1 MVENYLYDRC
11 RYLGGSLKP
20 FIYVLPKETT
30 RIDYIVDNYPI
41 VINNATTYVGKCE
54 VRNIYATNIVKIEGF
69 KTMLE
74 VTETVDNRLAFAT
87 RVTLSM
93 RENWGEA
100 WVSLLNQLKGVNVY
114 IVVEDYNGV
123 QYIQTPEFTSAFGY
137 TYNFDTASNN
147 GHIAEITYAC
157 DANNPLVILNNTIA
171 PTQII
176 GNDCAYQ
183 DGTVRNFKM
192 CPYEFAF
199 IDNNAQTGQF
209 TTITITGGET
219 MHQIDFTPKS
229 FQFRQ
234 QYDGRNYQERLTF
247 RIPLSDY
254 KYYFR
259 YNLVAFMQNRYAV
272 TFETGQGNW
281 IAAGFEFG
289 FMPTYTVETSES
301 VEELNVIEITLQH
314 NGQNSI
320 FYCSD
325 RTPSIVDSTTDVFVP
340 VTNPIK
346 DPYNGLN
353 LEYFFCNTKTT
364 AIYTL
369 AQMVTESGV
378 PTDRY
383 ICLEGYDTY
392 YEHINIVGIYNE
404 NGIFT
409 IYPTP
414 TEPQRT
420 GHLDFELTFSNY
432 DCAILDNC
440 KFTKMTKE
448 IYSFSKAG
456 DYYDVHIQ
464 NPCPWTL
471 NDIPN
476 WIQASRLSGDGGID
490 YVVRFTSK
498 QDATDE
504 RIVSYGYLQS
514 FDNVSIIQF
523 ILENKVDWINPVE
536 HHITAQNQTVTS
548 YINLSYSDYEICEI
562 PQGLTA
568 EKIRGTSTVR
578 IRVPENTS
586 ETSTRTFTV
595 KICNIVNGQ
604 YGFIYINQDHLY
616 VRWAEAYGEY
626 ICLNGNSYRKVQKYK
641 GYTSDNINILT
652 DEYTTGALLV
662 ENDPK
667 CHYDGGDDEKY
678 GYQWRD
684 VDGTICIGTD
694 LYSKQRKWETFD
706 SGTSWQPTNE
716 YKANVIIEAGSSQ
729 CQDLPTKNY
738 KFIIDE
744 SQYDCYG
751 TSSYYMECKWW
762 SYDNVEWYLVDEND
776 AAYEPCRI
784 STTLRKENDPQCG
797 GGGIVPSYNEKW
809 ERSTETYCKEGFLF
823 YLERK
828 YISNDGGI
836 TWTATDEYREGNINS
851 GISCTDTDKG
861 YTWRLDESTYVCDGY
876 TSYYVEKYYY
886 YYVANPNVYILVEP
900 VQTRRSSTVRK
911 TNDPDCGWV
920 DTRKYRW
927 NTETGQTICLGEDLY
942 TREDYEYSE
951 DNGETWHKT
960 GQSRVGTLVEESSS
974 ECQSPITQTKWEID
988 NTRWQCVGTTSYY
1001 YEEEYVSMDGQNW
1014 VKTGNTRVS
1023 PRQETERLEN
1033 DPECGASGTI
1043 YRWIDDGDNYLCEYE
1058 DGEPLEQTRWV
1069 ALPRSSWICDG
1080 YNLYVIEKEQKTY
1093 NGGMTWTDTGVTRT
1107 GSTYE
1112 ADAPECSLKT
1122 NCYYVNNAYDIRFD
1136 CSGNRTTTAQS
1147 IYLVYEFRRNQPTAE
1162 NYLRIR
1168 IVTNS
1173 PQGNNW
1179 YSIHSDS
1186 TQIEGVTYPAYRIDI
1201 ASNNDEGTINCYW
1214 EVYKSPSDVVVHT
1227 TDTFTITRNSQ

>member
-1 MVENYLYDRC
+1 MVENFYLEKC
-11 RYLGGSLKP
+11 RYMLGSLKP

-30 RIDYIVDNYPI
+30 RIDYIVDNYP
-41 VINNATTYVGKCE
+41 VVTNGVTSYVGRCE
-54 VRNIYATNIVKIEGF
+54 VQNIYATNIIKIEGF

-87 RVTLSM
+87 KVTLSM
-93 RENWGEA
+93 RENWGEPF
-100 WVSLLNQLKGVNVY
+100 VSLLNQLKGVNAYV
-114 IVVEDYNGV
+114 VVEDLMGN

-137 TYNFDTASNN
+137 TYNFDSASNN
-147 GHIAEITYAC
+147 GHVAELTYSC

-171 PTQII
+171 PTQTI

-183 DGTVRNFKM
+183 DGGIRNFKM
-192 CPYEFAF
+192 CPYQFAF
-199 IDNNAQTGQF
+199 IDNNVQTGQF
-209 TTITITGGET
+209 TTITCTGGET
-219 MHQIDFTPKS
+219 MHLIEFTPKS

-234 QYDGRNYQERLTF
+234 QFDGRNYQERLTF

-301 VEELNVIEITLQH
+301 VEELNLIEITLQH
-314 NGQNSI
+314 TGQNSI

-325 RTPSIVDSTTDVFVP
+325 RTPSIVDSSTDVYVP

-346 DPYNGLN
+346 DPITGLE
-353 LEYFFCNTKTT
+353 LAYFHCISKTE

-369 AQMVTESGV
+369 IQLVTESGV

-383 ICLEGYDTY
+383 MCLQDYKDTY
-392 YEHINIVGIYNE
+392 KNLNIIGTYTSDADF
-404 NGIFT
+404 G
-409 IYPTP
+409 
-414 TEPQRT
+414 
-420 GHLDFELTFSNY
+420 FELTFTNY
-432 DCAILDNC
+432 DCAVKDNC

-448 IYSFSKAG
+448 IYSFSMAG

-476 WIQASRLSGDGGID
+476 WIEASRLSGDGGID
-490 YVVRFTSK
+490 YVVRFTCK

-504 RIVSYGYLQS
+504 RIISYGYLQS

-523 ILENKVDWINPVE
+523 ILENKADWINPVG
-536 HHITAQNQTVTS
+536 HNITAQNQTVQS
-548 YINLSYSDYEICEI
+548 YVNLDYTDYEICEI

-586 ETSTRTFTV
+586 ETSARTFTV

-626 ICLNGNSYRKVQKYK
+626 ICVNGDSYRKVQKYK
-641 GYTSDNINILT
+641 GYTADNINILT

-716 YKANVIIEAGSSQ
+716 YRNKPQEEGGLIEEDSAQ
-729 CQDLPTKNY
+729 CQNLPTKKY

-744 SQYDCYG
+744 SKYDCDG

-762 SYDNVEWYLVDEND
+762 SYDNAQWYLVDEND
-776 AAYEPCRI
+776 AAYEPCKI
-784 STTLRKENDPQCG
+784 STTLRKENDPACG
-797 GGGIVPSYNEKW
+797 GGGVVPSYNEKW
-809 ERSTETYCKEGFLF
+809 ERSTETYCKDGFLY

-828 YISNDGGI
+828 YISNDGGLN
-836 TWTATDEYREGNINS
+836 WTATNEYREGNVNS
-851 GISCTDTDKG
+851 GVPCTDTDKG

-886 YYVANPNVYILVEP
+886 YYVANPNDYILVEP

-911 TNDPDCGWV
+911 TNDPDCGYV
-920 DTRKYRW
+920 DPRKYRW
-927 NTETGQTICLGEDLY
+927 NTETGETICVGDDLY
-942 TREDYEYSE
+942 TREDYEYSD
-951 DNGETWHKT
+951 DNGVTWHKT
-960 GQSRVGTLVEESSS
+960 GQTRKGTLVEAHSQT
-974 ECQSPITQTKWEID
+974 CIDAPTQTKWEID
-988 NTRWQCVGTTSYY
+988 RTRWQCYGTTSYY
-1001 YEEEYVSMDGQNW
+1001 YELEYQSTDGTNW
-1014 VKTGNTRVS
+1014 VATGNEMVS
-1023 PRQETERLEN
+1023 PRTETKRLDN
-1033 DPECGASGTI
+1033 DPDCGASGTI
-1043 YRWIDDGDNYLCEYE
+1043 YRWVDDGDNYLCEYE
-1058 DGEPLEQTRWV
+1058 
-1069 ALPRSSWICDG
+1069 
-1080 YNLYVIEKEQKTY
+1080 
-1093 NGGMTWTDTGVTRT
+1093 
-1107 GSTYE
+1107 
-1112 ADAPECSLKT
+1112 
-1122 NCYYVNNAYDIRFD
+1122 
-1136 CSGNRTTTAQS
+1136 
-1147 IYLVYEFRRNQPTAE
+1147 
-1162 NYLRIR
+1162 
-1168 IVTNS
+1168 
-1173 PQGNNW
+1173 
-1179 YSIHSDS
+1179 
-1186 TQIEGVTYPAYRIDI
+1186 
-1201 ASNNDEGTINCYW
+1201 
-1214 EVYKSPSDVVVHT
+1214 
-1227 TDTFTITRNSQ
+1227 

>member
-1 MVENYLYDRC
+1 MVENYYLEKC
-11 RYLGGSLKP
+11 RYMLGSLKP
-20 FIYVLPKETT
+20 FIYLLPKETT
-30 RIDYIVDNYPI
+30 RIDYVVDSIPI
-41 VINNATTYVGKCE
+41 ITNGVTSYVGRCE
-54 VRNIYATNIVKIEGF
+54 VQNIYATNIIKIEGF
-69 KTMLE
+69 KAVAN
-74 VTETVDNRLAFAT
+74 VTETVDNRLQFAT

-100 WVSLLNQLKGVNVY
+100 FVSLLNQLKGVNAY

-147 GHIAEITYAC
+147 GHVAEITYGC
-157 DANNPLVILNNTIA
+157 DANNPLVILNNRIS
-171 PTQII
+171 PTQTI

-183 DGTVRNFKM
+183 DGGIRNFKM
-192 CPYEFAF
+192 CPYQFAF
-199 IDNNAQTGQF
+199 IDNNVQTGQF
-209 TTITITGGET
+209 TTITCTGGET
-219 MHQIDFTPKS
+219 MHLIDFTPKS

-234 QYDGRNYQERLTF
+234 QFDGRNYQERLTF

-259 YNLVAFMQNRYAV
+259 YNLAAFMQNRYAV
-272 TFETGQGNW
+272 TFETSQNNF

-289 FMPTYTVETSES
+289 FGVSYSVETSEES
-301 VEELNVIEITLQH
+301 QELNVIEITLQH

-325 RTPSIVDSTTDVFVP
+325 RVPTIVDSTTDVFVP

-346 DPYNGLN
+346 DPITGLE
-353 LEYFFCNTKTT
+353 LAYFHCISKTE

-369 AQMVTESGV
+369 IQMVTESGV

-383 ICLEGYDTY
+383 MCLQGYETHYQNLNIIGTY
-392 YEHINIVGIYNE
+392 TSDADFG
-404 NGIFT
+404 
-409 IYPTP
+409 
-414 TEPQRT
+414 
-420 GHLDFELTFSNY
+420 FELTFTNY
-432 DCAILDNC
+432 DCAIKDNC

-498 QDATDE
+498 QDATGE
-504 RIVSYGYLQS
+504 RIISYGYLQS

-523 ILENKVDWINPVE
+523 ILEKKVDWINPVE
-536 HHITAQNQTVTS
+536 HNITAQNQTVTS

-568 EKIRGTSTVR
+568 EKIRGTSTVK

-586 ETSTRTFTV
+586 ETSARTFTV

-604 YGFIYINQDHLY
+604 YGLIYINQDHLY

-626 ICLNGNSYRKVQKYK
+626 ICQNGNSYRKVNKYK

-716 YKANVIIEAGSSQ
+716 YRANELIEAGSSQ
-729 CQDLPTKNY
+729 CQDLPSKNY

-744 SQYDCYG
+744 SQYDCIG

-762 SYDNVEWYLVDEND
+762 SYDNVEWYLV
-776 AAYEPCRI
+776 EPSECQV
-784 STTLRKENDPQCG
+784 STTLRKENDPKCG
-797 GGGIVPSYNEKW
+797 GGGIVPGYNEKW
-809 ERSTETYCKEGFLF
+809 ERSNETYCKEGFLF

-828 YISNDGGI
+828 YISNDGGV
-836 TWTATDEYREGNINS
+836 TWTATNEYREGNVNS
-851 GISCTDTDKG
+851 GVSCSDSQTKN
-861 YTWRLDESTYVCDGY
+861 YTWRLDYGTYVCDNY

-886 YYVANPNVYILVEP
+886 YYSSAPNVFILVEP
-900 VQTRRSSTVRK
+900 VQTRRSSTVK
-911 TNDPDCGWV
+911 MTNDPACGYV
-920 DTRKYRW
+920 DPRTYRW
-927 NTETGQTICLGEDLY
+927 NTNTGQTICMGEDLY

-951 DNGETWHKT
+951 DNGQTWHKT
-960 GQSRVGTLVEESSS
+960 GQSRVGTLIEAGSSL
-974 ECQSPITQTKWEID
+974 CQSPITQTKWEID

-1023 PRQETERLEN
+1023 DTERLEN
-1033 DPECGASGTI
+1033 DPECGASGTV
-1043 YRWIDDGDNYLCEYE
+1043 YRWIDDGDNYLCEY
-1058 DGEPLEQTRWV
+1058 D
-1069 ALPRSSWICDG
+1069 
-1080 YNLYVIEKEQKTY
+1080 
-1093 NGGMTWTDTGVTRT
+1093 
-1107 GSTYE
+1107 
-1112 ADAPECSLKT
+1112 
-1122 NCYYVNNAYDIRFD
+1122 
-1136 CSGNRTTTAQS
+1136 
-1147 IYLVYEFRRNQPTAE
+1147 
-1162 NYLRIR
+1162 
-1168 IVTNS
+1168 
-1173 PQGNNW
+1173 
-1179 YSIHSDS
+1179 
-1186 TQIEGVTYPAYRIDI
+1186 
-1201 ASNNDEGTINCYW
+1201 
-1214 EVYKSPSDVVVHT
+1214 
-1227 TDTFTITRNSQ
+1227 